1 MRVLIADDHPLVR
14 RAIRTLLAQREN
26 CEVYEASD
34 GAEAIR
40 TTLEIKPDLLILDV
54 MMPVM
59 NGYEAAT
66 NLRALAPGVPILFV
80 SANSDPGIL
89 EEAKRIG
96 ARGFVHKSKLGSAL
110 LGAVDRLVARN
121 RTYFPDSTD
130 IQTIAP

>member
-14 RAIRTLLAQREN
+14 RAIRTLITQREN
-26 CEVYEASD
+26 CEVYEASN

-40 TTLEIKPDLLILDV
+40 MTLEIKPDLLILDV

-66 NLRALAPGVPILFV
+66 KLRVVAPEVPILFV
-80 SANSDPGIL
+80 STNSDADVL
-89 EEAKRIG
+89 DAAKQIG
-96 ARGFVHKSKLGSAL
+96 VRGFVNKRNLARVL
-110 LGAVDRLVARN
+110 LDVVDDLVIHEC
-121 RTYFPDSTD
+121 TYFPDSTD

>member
-66 NLRALAPGVPILFV
+66 KLRVVAPEVPILFV
-80 SANSDPGIL
+80 STNSDADVL
-89 EEAKRIG
+89 DAAKQIG
-96 ARGFVHKSKLGSAL
+96 VRGFVNKRNLARVL
-110 LGAVDRLVARN
+110 LDVVDDLVIHEC
-121 RTYFPDSTD
+121 TYFPDSTD

>member
-80 SANSDPGIL
+80 STNSDADVL
-89 EEAKRIG
+89 DAAKQIG
-96 ARGFVHKSKLGSAL
+96 VRGFVNKRNLARVL
-110 LGAVDRLVARN
+110 LDVVDDLVIHEC
-121 RTYFPDSTD
+121 TYFPDSTD